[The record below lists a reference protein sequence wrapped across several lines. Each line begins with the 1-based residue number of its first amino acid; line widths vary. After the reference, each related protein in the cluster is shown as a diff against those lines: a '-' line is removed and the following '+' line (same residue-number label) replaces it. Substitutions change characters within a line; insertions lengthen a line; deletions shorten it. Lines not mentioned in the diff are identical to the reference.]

1 MAFVKRVEI
10 RWRDLDGFLHVNNAV
25 YLTYLEETRENLDDY
40 LELIRDRSRELFGLD
55 DPAGGSDPD
64 SDRRQVATVEGDAHA
79 IRPAVTRGRP
89 SDDGAQEK
97 TRTSTTL
104 RPQVP
109 ETCASTNSA
118 TWASEGRDIG
128 EALRKVN
135 GFSG

>member
-1 MAFVKRVEI
+1 
-10 RWRDLDGFLHVNNAV
+10 
-25 YLTYLEETRENLDDY
+25 
-40 LELIRDRSRELFGLD
+40 
-55 DPAGGSDPD
+55 
-64 SDRRQVATVEGDAHA
+64 
-79 IRPAVTRGRP
+79 
-89 SDDGAQEK
+89 
-97 TRTSTTL
+97 L